1 MMVLMRMI
9 NDHDKEG
16 KIELVSGPSYTS
28 KQNITRTTAPTQ
40 VVIASLGDDVT
51 LACTAVGQP
60 EPQLSWTR
68 WGNADLGCSMN

>member
-1 MMVLMRMI
+1 MTMMRSRWGKLI
-9 NDHDKEG
+9 SILIHPSDKQ
-16 KIELVSGPSYTS
+16 I
-28 KQNITRTTAPTQ
+28 IARTTAPTQ

-68 WGNADLGCSMN
+68 WGNADLGHSMN

>member
-1 MMVLMRMI
+1 MVILTNMT
-9 NDHDKEG
+9 NDYEEEG
-16 KIELVSGPSYTS
+16 KIDLDSDPSYTG
-28 KQNITRTTAPTQ
+28 KGIIARTTALTQ

-68 WGNADLGCSMN
+68 WGNADIGCSMN